1 MITMVERPEKS
12 RPEVEPHDIESLIVE
27 MGRRLQS
34 RYIEGAIPYLRK
46 HEPELWKKLDAL
58 DRVLTIEA
66 LTAYE
71 LLFFEGLRRYLTYLN
86 RKAA

>member
-1 MITMVERPEKS
+1 MITMIEKPQ
-12 RPEVEPHDIESLIVE
+12 RAGAELHDMDYLIAE

-46 HEPELWKKLDAL
+46 HEPDLWKQLDAL
-58 DRVLTIEA
+58 DGVQTAEA

-86 RKAA
+86 RTAA

>member
-1 MITMVERPEKS
+1 MITMVERPGYS
-12 RPEVEPHDIESLIVE
+12 PETEAGHNMESLIAE

-58 DRVLTIEA
+58 DRILTVEA